1 MSKEGEQEE
10 CCQCHGA
17 SGHNELHGTILPD
30 GTRLCIGCWDYFMA
44 PTKKKVNKHTC
55 QLGDEECNECLQEWR
70 RNRYGD
76 DIHDT
81 NCVCNDCQPIGE
93 YQYGY

>member
-1 MSKEGEQEE
+1 MSKEDKQEE
-10 CCQCHGA
+10 CCQCHGE
-17 SGHNELHGTILPD
+17 SGWNEFKDTPD
-30 GTRLCIGCWDYFMA
+30 GKLCVGCWEYFMA
-44 PTKKKVNKHTC
+44 PTKKINKHTC

-81 NCVCNDCQPIGE
+81 NCVCNDCQPIGG